1 MKNHPLFW
9 QLIVVKTE
17 MKAWNFF
24 FTQDPGSRN
33 VRNSRGTDSSG
44 PRLKSWDPSLERR
57 EHVLPFRDSR
67 TCEWSPSTG
76 GWKSL
81 QVSRGPRSISS
92 RVEKTVGKNANNRS
106 IFPECSRIFLF
117 LFRIGTKR
125 RKWTEFQESKGVDFP
140 LIISYSSLFFF

>member
-1 MKNHPLFW
+1 MK
-9 QLIVVKTE
+9 
-17 MKAWNFF
+17 FF
-24 FTQDPGSRN
+24 FTPDPGSRN

-125 RKWTEFQESKGVDFP
+125 RKLDRISRVKGGRFSINYFIFCLCFFSKAKTFL
-140 LIISYSSLFFF
+140 LIYYEIVKR

>member
-117 LFRIGTKR
+117 RIGTKR
-125 RKWTEFQESKGVDFP
+125 RKLDRISRVKGGRFSINY
-140 LIISYSSLFFF
+140 LIRLCFFFFL

>member
-1 MKNHPLFW
+1 MK
-9 QLIVVKTE
+9 
-17 MKAWNFF
+17 FF
-24 FTQDPGSRN
+24 FTPDPGSRN

-67 TCEWSPSTG
+67 TCEWSPSTR

-125 RKWTEFQESKGVDFP
+125 RKLDRISRVKGGRFSINYFIFCLCFFSKAKTFL
-140 LIISYSSLFFF
+140 LIYYEIAKR

>member
-117 LFRIGTKR
+117 FFELER
-125 RKWTEFQESKGVDFP
+125 RGENWTEESKGLNFL
-140 LIISYSSLFFF
+140 LIILFVFIFF

>member
-1 MKNHPLFW
+1 MK
-9 QLIVVKTE
+9 
-17 MKAWNFF
+17 FF
-24 FTQDPGSRN
+24 FTPDPGSRN

-125 RKWTEFQESKGVDFP
+125 RKLDRISRVKGGRFSINYFIFCLCFFSKAKTFL
-140 LIISYSSLFFF
+140 LIYYEIAKR

>member
-1 MKNHPLFW
+1 MK
-9 QLIVVKTE
+9 
-17 MKAWNFF
+17 FF
-24 FTQDPGSRN
+24 FTPDPGSRN

-57 EHVLPFRDSR
+57 EHVLSFRDSR

-125 RKWTEFQESKGVDFP
+125 RKLDRISRVKGGRFSINYFIFCLCFFSKAKTFL
-140 LIISYSSLFFF
+140 LIYYEIAKR